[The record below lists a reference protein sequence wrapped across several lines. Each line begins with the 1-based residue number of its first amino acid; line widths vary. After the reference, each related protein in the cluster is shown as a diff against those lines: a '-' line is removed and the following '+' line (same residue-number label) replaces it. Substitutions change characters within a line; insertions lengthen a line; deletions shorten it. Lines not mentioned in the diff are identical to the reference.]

1 MDAGLATPTI
11 VLVHGLALTRDASRM
26 FTGVDEALGRAGFRV
41 ARTQVQG
48 DGTLDELSERVW
60 RQLEVLEPPLVL
72 LCHSMGGLIARTF
85 LLDEQRA
92 RRLRAV
98 ATVGS
103 PHAGTPLARFASG
116 FGRAYREL
124 TPAARRAWLGRH
136 GAQEAS
142 VAEAIGIR
150 RLSAVAS
157 LSGPAPSVHLRPAQA
172 LLSRL
177 GQPNDG
183 LVPASS
189 QRWGDH
195 AFDIDADHL
204 RSVAYGA
211 PSEEANEIWLRLARL
226 SLAGAERTVAG

>member
-1 MDAGLATPTI
+1 MDPSLAPPTV
-11 VLVHGLALTRDASRM
+11 VLVHGLAVTRDASRM
-26 FTGVDEALGRAGFRV
+26 FTGVGDALERAGFRV
-41 ARTQVQG
+41 ARTQTQG

-60 RQLEVLEPPLVL
+60 RQLEALEPPLVL

-92 RRLRAV
+92 QRLRAV

-103 PHAGTPLARFASG
+103 PHAGTPLARFAVG

-124 TPAARRAWLGRH
+124 TPGAREAWLGRY

-142 VAEAIGIR
+142 VAGALGIR

-157 LSGPAPSVHLRPAQA
+157 LSGVAPTFPLRPSQA
-172 LLSRL
+172 LLTRL
-177 GQPNDG
+177 GEPNDG

-195 AFDIDADHL
+195 AFDIDEDHL

-211 PSEEANEIWLRLARL
+211 PSEEANAIWLRLARL
-226 SLAGAERTVAG
+226 ALAGDEGTAAG